1 MTIPPDD
8 RAARFLARAV
18 RWMPANR
25 REWGA
30 AMRAELQQIHGA
42 ADRWRFALGCAWVA
56 LLPPGRGIFNALA
69 GRPMA
74 AALLGFLCG
83 VPFLLANFIVA
94 NRVEPFFSLIRP
106 GPHTSPREY
115 VLFAVVLLLILLGA
129 FTALGPW
136 LVRDAGGKRHFPV
149 VNGAIAALMLIAF
162 TVISSAVGA
171 EIYACEVLQV
181 PNCD

>member
-1 MTIPPDD
+1 MTNPPDD
-8 RAARFLARAV
+8 YAVRFLARAV
-18 RWMPANR
+18 RWMPGDR

-30 AMRAELQQIHGA
+30 AMQAELCQIQGA
-42 ADRWRFALGCAWVA
+42 LNRWRFALGCAWVA
-56 LLPPGRGIFNALA
+56 LLPPGRGIFSLLA
-69 GRPMA
+69 GRPRT
-74 AALLGFLCG
+74 AALLGFLCAL
-83 VPFLLANFIVA
+83 PFLLANAIVA
-94 NRVEPFFSLIRP
+94 NRVEPFYSLIRP

-115 VLFAVVLLLILLGA
+115 VLFATVLLLIPIGA

-136 LVRDAGGKRHFPV
+136 FVRDAGGKRHFPV

-171 EIYACEVLQV
+171 EIYACEILQV

>member
-1 MTIPPDD
+1 MTDLPDD
-8 RAARFLARAV
+8 YAAWFLAWAV
-18 RWMPANR
+18 RWMPADR

-30 AMRAELQQIHGA
+30 AMQAELCQFHGPIN
-42 ADRWRFALGCAWVA
+42 RWRFALGCARVA
-56 LLPPGRGIFNALA
+56 VLHPGRP
-69 GRPMA
+69 RT
-74 AALLGFLCG
+74 AALLGFLCAL
-83 VPFLLANFIVA
+83 PFLLANAIVA

-106 GPHTSPREY
+106 GPHTSLREY
-115 VLFAVVLLLILLGA
+115 VLLAVVLLLIPLGA

-136 LVRDAGGKRHFPV
+136 FVRDAGGKRHFPV

-171 EIYACEVLQV
+171 EIYACEILQV